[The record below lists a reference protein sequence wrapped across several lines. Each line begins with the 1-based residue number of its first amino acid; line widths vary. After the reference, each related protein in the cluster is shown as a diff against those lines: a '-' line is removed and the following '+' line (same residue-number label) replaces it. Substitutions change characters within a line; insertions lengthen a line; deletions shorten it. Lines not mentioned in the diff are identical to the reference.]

1 MKKQINLLI
10 ITCIVFSIYNL
21 FLNLKYESKV
31 YNYENEIKAIK
42 VEYEGLKS
50 RYNDLLADLNS
61 KYYNE
66 SNK

>member
-1 MKKQINLLI
+1 MKKQINILTI
-10 ITCIVFSIYNL
+10 ICIVFSIYNL

-31 YNYENEIKAIK
+31 YDYENEIKAIK
-42 VEYEGLKS
+42 AEYEGLKS

>member
-1 MKKQINLLI
+1 MKKQINILTI
-10 ITCIVFSIYNL
+10 ICIVFSIYNL

>member
-1 MKKQINLLI
+1 MKKQINILTI
-10 ITCIVFSIYNL
+10 ICIVFSIYNL

-31 YNYENEIKAIK
+31 YDYENEIKAIK
-42 VEYEGLKS
+42 AEYEGLKS
-50 RYNDLLADLNS
+50 RYNDLLADLNR